1 MYSKPRRLRAE
12 EIPGIVDDFRRAA
25 RNAIA
30 AGFDG
35 VEIHGAN
42 GYLLEQ
48 FMKDGANDR
57 DDEYGGSLENRCRF
71 AVEVV
76 DAVVGEVGAG
86 RVGMRLS
93 PFTEFMECADSDPV
107 ALGSYMVRQLNKHE
121 GFLYCHMVEPR
132 LSYNGMFAAD
142 DRRRVPHGL
151 LPFRKIFHGTFI
163 AAGAYDL
170 EEGNEVVASG
180 YTDLVAYGR
189 LFLANPDL
197 PKRFELGAPLNKY
210 DRSTFYT
217 QDPIIGYTDYPFLED
232 DHNESAAHA

>member
-1 MYSKPRRLRAE
+1 
-12 EIPGIVDDFRRAA
+12 
-25 RNAIA
+25 
-30 AGFDG
+30 
-35 VEIHGAN
+35 
-42 GYLLEQ
+42 
-48 FMKDGANDR
+48 
-57 DDEYGGSLENRCRF
+57 
-71 AVEVV
+71 
-76 DAVVGEVGAG
+76 
-86 RVGMRLS
+86 
-93 PFTEFMECADSDPV
+93 
-107 ALGSYMVRQLNKHE
+107 
-121 GFLYCHMVEPR
+121 MVEPR

-142 DRRRVPHGL
+142 DDRWIPHGL

-232 DHNESAAHA
+232 DHHEPAAHA